1 MAWRI
6 DEHVIRGEIDN
17 RTRGRTWGRIWF
29 VGRPAP
35 VELDLKGDCWRDLA
49 GRRLEFSNP
58 EPKPGLLGSFY
69 PDQNGLVGDITASR
83 KVKVPEVSMD
93 ELMKLYEQRK
103 PFPWHWGN
111 SLYLEWFSQRNGRV
125 MIESASF
132 ELRIMGE
139 PTWEMTSE
147 EEIEQRRSNASA
159 MTGFMDRLVEAVG
172 ESARSEPAA
181 SYEPENQE
189 KDKSPGQEGSRVM
202 SEEEAEAMQARSDLL
217 ADRIQ
222 ARMEREGPEA
232 DYERILD
239 EELERLRNERG
250 EPEPTAED
258 LARNAEWIEEAN
270 RASEE
275 ALQDPENK
283 EDMEAEWEDSHP
295 LVERVSE
302 FALRMRRTAE
312 AEGWRPEGASSEH
325 PVAELLDAT
334 LIAGPKLAGALNGRE
349 WPPPVE
355 FCALDLVRLK
365 RARGYLEDA
374 LRAADSCQED
384 GLIPPAHLE
393 PISNELT
400 NLAREVDDLIAE
412 LRAKLERGMD

>member
-1 MAWRI
+1 
-6 DEHVIRGEIDN
+6 
-17 RTRGRTWGRIWF
+17 
-29 VGRPAP
+29 
-35 VELDLKGDCWRDLA
+35 
-49 GRRLEFSNP
+49 
-58 EPKPGLLGSFY
+58 
-69 PDQNGLVGDITASR
+69 
-83 KVKVPEVSMD
+83 
-93 ELMKLYEQRK
+93 
-103 PFPWHWGN
+103 
-111 SLYLEWFSQRNGRV
+111 
-125 MIESASF
+125 
-132 ELRIMGE
+132 
-139 PTWEMTSE
+139 
-147 EEIEQRRSNASA
+147 
-159 MTGFMDRLVEAVG
+159 
-172 ESARSEPAA
+172 
-181 SYEPENQE
+181 
-189 KDKSPGQEGSRVM
+189 
-202 SEEEAEAMQARSDLL
+202 MQARSDLL
-217 ADRIQ
+217 VDRIQ

-295 LVERVSE
+295 FVERVSE

-325 PVAELLDAT
+325 TVAELLDAT

-384 GLIPPAHLE
+384 
-393 PISNELT
+393 
-400 NLAREVDDLIAE
+400 
-412 LRAKLERGMD
+412 